1 MTVVGIKATMKW
13 NEPRLVG
20 HLASQL
26 DASGPF
32 LGFADQATIWKI
44 LYKFPS

>member
-1 MTVVGIKATMKW
+1 MTVVGKKATMKW

-26 DASGPF
+26 NAYGPF
-32 LGFADQATIWKI
+32 QDLLTKLQSGR
-44 LYKFPS
+44 